1 MALPA
6 RSVAAPRPC
15 PQVRPASGRHD
26 APSVSEEYPVG
37 GPRCTVIHMIKR
49 IAFALFIIG
58 STAGVAA
65 AQQTQSSAAAPA
77 GAAAE
82 VKAAKGIEKREPV
95 EEGTTFAAGD
105 KVWIW
110 SRITGANGTKVQHVW
125 KRNGAPE
132 WKATLA
138 VNSKRWTTSSRRKV
152 KAGSYTVDVVA
163 ADGSVLGSVA
173 FTVQ

>member
-1 MALPA
+1 
-6 RSVAAPRPC
+6 
-15 PQVRPASGRHD
+15 
-26 APSVSEEYPVG
+26 
-37 GPRCTVIHMIKR
+37 MIKR
-49 IAFALFIIG
+49 IAFAVFIAA
-58 STAGVAA
+58 STPSIAM
-65 AQQTQSSAAAPA
+65 AQQTQPAAPA
-77 GAAAE
+77 TVGAAAE
-82 VKAAKGIEKREPV
+82 AKAAKGVANREPV

-110 SRITGANGTKVQHVW
+110 SRITGAAGTKVQHVW
-125 KRNGAPE
+125 KRNGVYD

-163 ADGSVLGSVA
+163 ADGTVLTSVA

>member
-1 MALPA
+1 
-6 RSVAAPRPC
+6 
-15 PQVRPASGRHD
+15 
-26 APSVSEEYPVG
+26 
-37 GPRCTVIHMIKR
+37 MIKR
-49 IAFALFIIG
+49 IAFAVFIAA
-58 STAGVAA
+58 STPSIAM
-65 AQQTQSSAAAPA
+65 AQQTQPAAPATA

-82 VKAAKGIEKREPV
+82 AKAAKGVANREPV

-110 SRITGANGTKVQHVW
+110 SRITGAAGTKVQHVW
-125 KRNGAPE
+125 KRNGVYD

-163 ADGSVLGSVA
+163 ADGTVLTSVA

>member
-1 MALPA
+1 MALP
-6 RSVAAPRPC
+6 
-15 PQVRPASGRHD
+15 
-26 APSVSEEYPVG
+26 EYPPRR
-37 GPRCTVIHMIKR
+37 PRCSVIHMIKR

-58 STAGVAA
+58 SSAGLAA
-65 AQQTQSSAAAPA
+65 AQQSQPSAPAAA
-77 GAAAE
+77 GAAAAE
-82 VKAAKGIEKREPV
+82 AKAAKGVENREPV

-110 SRITGANGTKVQHVW
+110 SRITGAAGTKVQHVW
-125 KRNGAPE
+125 KRNGVYD

-163 ADGSVLGSVA
+163 ADGTVLTSVA
-173 FTVQ
+173 FTVN